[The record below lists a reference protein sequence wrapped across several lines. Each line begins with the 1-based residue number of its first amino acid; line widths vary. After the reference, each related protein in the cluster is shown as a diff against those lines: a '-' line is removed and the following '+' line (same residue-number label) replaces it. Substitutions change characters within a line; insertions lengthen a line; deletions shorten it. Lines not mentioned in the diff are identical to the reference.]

1 MYKVPQKKAPLREKQ
16 AKRLSPTEYA
26 DYQDWIM
33 SKGICQVCEISADL
47 DAPHHT
53 KQGLGVKDDRSLICI
68 CIACHRE
75 IHTQGF
81 SKLNKSREEL
91 EKIGEDNWSNYSS

>member
-1 MYKVPQKKAPLREKQ
+1 MWKPTEKKAPLREKQ

-26 DYQDWIM
+26 DYQDWII
-33 SKGICQVCEISADL
+33 SKGICQVCEVSADL

-81 SKLNKSREEL
+81 SKLLKTRVEL
-91 EKIGEDNWSNYSS
+91 EEIGNINWLNYS